1 MLKSY
6 ETVLIFNPVL
16 KEKEVQE
23 VIGNYREL
31 LKSYKA
37 DIVEEDFWGLRQLA
51 YPIKK
56 KTTGFYLVLEYKV
69 DATAI
74 DRLEIQFK
82 RDENIM
88 RFLTIRMEKYHLEY
102 NERKRRGLA
111 GRNRK
116 KTEAEK
122 TNEEGQQQS

>member
-23 VIGNYREL
+23 VIGNYRDL
-31 LKSYKA
+31 LKSYDA
-37 DIVEEDFWGLRQLA
+37 QIVEEDFWGLRQLA

-56 KTTGFYLVLEYKV
+56 KTTGFYLVVEYKV
-69 DATAI
+69 AAPAI
-74 DRLEIQFK
+74 DRLEVQFK
-82 RDENIM
+82 RDENIL

-102 NERKRRGLA
+102 NERKRRGLV

-122 TNEEGQQQS
+122 EGGEAPQS